1 MDKGEVYCV
10 PEDRKWRMAPVDITK
25 FTAAQRQIDAA
36 IRILFSG
43 EDPLAVHT
51 VAAAAHRLVLDLTGK
66 RGQNPYAASLR
77 ETLTT
82 LLRVLP
88 SSVKFERELSKFEK
102 FFRNHLNRPANFLK
116 HADRDAGDSL
126 DQDSL
131 QTDLLLL
138 VSCTA
143 YEGLGLDLTPE
154 MEAFCRWHLA
164 VYPHEVTDPIKTGA
178 GYLHDLSRPHQLEAG
193 DFLLSLYRERLESAT

>member
-1 MDKGEVYCV
+1 
-10 PEDRKWRMAPVDITK
+10 MASVDITK

-43 EDPLAVHT
+43 EDILAVHT
-51 VAAAAHRLVLDLTGK
+51 VTAAAHRVVLDLAEE
-66 RGQNPYAASLR
+66 RGQNPYADSLK

-82 LLRVLP
+82 LYRERLGALP
-88 SSVKFERELSKFEK
+88 SSVKLQRELSQFEK
-102 FFRNHLNRPANFLK
+102 FFRNYLNRPANFLK
-116 HADRDAGDSL
+116 HADRDTGESL

-138 VSCTA
+138 VSCTE
-143 YEGLGLDLTPE
+143 YKNFGLALTPE

-164 VYPHEVTDPIKTGA
+164 VYPHEATDPIKTDA
-178 GYLHDLSRPHQLEAG
+178 GYVHDLSRPDQLEFG
-193 DFLLSLYRERLESAT
+193 DALLNLYRERLNSGS